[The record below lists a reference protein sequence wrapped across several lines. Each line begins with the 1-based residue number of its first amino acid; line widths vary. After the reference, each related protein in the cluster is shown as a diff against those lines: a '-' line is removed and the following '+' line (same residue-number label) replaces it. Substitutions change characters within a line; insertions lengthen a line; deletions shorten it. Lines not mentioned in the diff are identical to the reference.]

1 MGLGEYMA
9 ITYVRLA
16 NINASGTSTEI
27 TVNNISQIYD
37 DLVIKFS
44 ARSSRTNDQRDN
56 LSLFFNGDLA
66 TSNYYRSEYYAE
78 DGIFGLETRSNTNT
92 QIGTI
97 PSNTAVSNLY
107 GMCEIYIPSYS
118 STGNQKIAVSRTSQA
133 NRDATTT
140 KYADWQAYV
149 RYLANTNPIT
159 SISLGASSNLLS
171 GSKINIYGIKN
182 A

>member
-1 MGLGEYMA
+1 MA
-9 ITYVRLA
+9 ITYYKLA
-16 NINASGTSTEI
+16 SINASGGSTEI
-27 TVNNISQIYD
+27 TVSNISQAYD
-37 DLVIKFS
+37 DLIIKFS
-44 ARSSRTNDQRDN
+44 GRSSRTTDQRDN

-78 DGIFGLETRSNTNT
+78 DTYFGVETRNNSST

-118 STGNQKIAVSRTSQA
+118 STGNQKIAVSRTAQS

-140 KYADWQAYV
+140 KYVDWQAYV
-149 RYLANTNPIT
+149 RYLANTNAIT
-159 SISLGASSNLLS
+159 SISLGASHNILS
-171 GSKINIYGIKN
+171 GSRINVYGIN
-182 A
+182 NS